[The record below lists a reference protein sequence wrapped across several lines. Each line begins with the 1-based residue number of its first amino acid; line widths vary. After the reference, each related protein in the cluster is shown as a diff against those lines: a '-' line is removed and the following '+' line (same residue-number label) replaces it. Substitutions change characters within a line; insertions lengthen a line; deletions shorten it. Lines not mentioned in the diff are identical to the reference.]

1 MKYGA
6 NVEKK
11 IEINYQICV
20 KDIKRGRF
28 CIILVETVLRLQN
41 YCYLSITTSVFWH
54 FDESPLHPIDTD
66 QLSERIANESA
77 IALAGHR

>member
-11 IEINYQICV
+11 IEINYQICA

-28 CIILVETVLRLQN
+28 CIIFVESVLRLQN
-41 YCYLSITTSVFWH
+41 YCYLSITTSVF
-54 FDESPLHPIDTD
+54 
-66 QLSERIANESA
+66 
-77 IALAGHR
+77 